1 MALRMASAIPARVIQ
16 VLQDRLPA
24 ELDLIDAEEADGIT
38 TGDVSNEDYFE
49 FDRDMLHADQFPAVT
64 LNLREIDPIEVL
76 PDLHGQRLDARY
88 IVDVKIHVR
97 RQIDVD
103 DATRLQ
109 KLIHRYTAGIFRVLF
124 VMYEKL
130 QTIADPTQFAE
141 IVTPAGSVN
150 LGPEAAQG
158 SGSFVRTATIPVSVR
173 RREAR

>member
-76 PDLHGQRLDARY
+76 PDLDR
-88 IVDVKIHVR
+88 K
-97 RQIDVD
+97 
-103 DATRLQ
+103 
-109 KLIHRYTAGIFRVLF
+109 
-124 VMYEKL
+124 
-130 QTIADPTQFAE
+130 
-141 IVTPAGSVN
+141 SV
-150 LGPEAAQG
+150 
-158 SGSFVRTATIPVSVR
+158 V
-173 RREAR
+173 